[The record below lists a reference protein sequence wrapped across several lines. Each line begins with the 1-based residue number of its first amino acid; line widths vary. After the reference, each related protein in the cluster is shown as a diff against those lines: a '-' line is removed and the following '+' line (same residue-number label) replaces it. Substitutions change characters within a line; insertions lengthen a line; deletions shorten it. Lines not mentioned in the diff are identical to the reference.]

1 MRGGILKIVVNHII
15 VSAEIADDQ
24 GIVNPV
30 SLIFKKEDLTK
41 APVLIQEMFSNAR
54 RYLFHNPPSPHRGEY
69 QPAAGAKAGVG

>member
-1 MRGGILKIVVNHII
+1 MKIVVNHII

-41 APVLIQEMFSNAR
+41 APGLIQEMFSNAR
-54 RYLFHNPPSPHRGEY
+54 RYLFHNPPSPHRGED
-69 QPAAGAKAGVG
+69 QPARRSEGGGGVNP